1 MNKEVKLKLW
11 HVMIFITVFV
21 LLLFFIIVT
30 AVSPVNVGNYTEQEQ
45 KIDSLNNVISGLKGK
60 QLELNES
67 IAYQQNEI
75 VFLNKQ
81 IDSTNIEIVKVKEY
95 YGKKIYSWSHDKYDS
110 GAELIVCKLAETNPA
125 PFTTHIRVLVLN
137 DGANGND
144 RQISEI
150 PGRRWKNNYNYRNE
164 LIWRGSTSNLAP
176 TDDES
181 EVSSPEDAT
190 DYPDALGG

>member
-1 MNKEVKLKLW
+1 MLNMNKEVKLKLW

-95 YGKKIYSWSHDKYDS
+95 YGKKIKNITTYTPTQLDKF
-110 GAELIVCKLAETNPA
+110 
-125 PFTTHIRVLVLN
+125 FTER
-137 DGANGND
+137 
-144 RQISEI
+144 
-150 PGRRWKNNYNYRNE
+150 
-164 LIWRGSTSNLAP
+164 
-176 TDDES
+176 
-181 EVSSPEDAT
+181 
-190 DYPDALGG
+190 YP

>member
-1 MNKEVKLKLW
+1 MSGILTLKKVSDL
-11 HVMIFITVFV
+11 VTKFK
-21 LLLFFIIVT
+21 II
-30 AVSPVNVGNYTEQEQ
+30 
-45 KIDSLNNVISGLKGK
+45 
-60 QLELNES
+60 
-67 IAYQQNEI
+67 
-75 VFLNKQ
+75 
-81 IDSTNIEIVKVKEY
+81 
-95 YGKKIYSWSHDKYDS
+95 H
-110 GAELIVCKLAETNPA
+110 
-125 PFTTHIRVLVLN
+125 
-137 DGANGND
+137 GND